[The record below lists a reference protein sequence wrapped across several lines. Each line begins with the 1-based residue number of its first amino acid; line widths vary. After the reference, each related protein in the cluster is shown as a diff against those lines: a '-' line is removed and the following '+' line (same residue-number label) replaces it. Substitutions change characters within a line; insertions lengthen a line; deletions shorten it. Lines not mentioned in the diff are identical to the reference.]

1 MSLRSP
7 HARFV
12 SRAYARAHA
21 RLAAVVVAALVA
33 GAPLVVAPGA
43 GATVG
48 ARLTIGRAPAVP
60 AGARAIGWLPSAD
73 ALHVTVALAPIDPQ
87 VLAAYAR
94 GVSTPGSPVYRRY
107 LTVAQF
113 AARFAPAPSRV
124 ASLRAALR
132 AEGLTV
138 GSVSPS
144 GLALSVAGSAAHVS
158 RAFATA
164 FRRYRLRDGR
174 VAFANTSAPAV
185 PALAAGL
192 VQGVVGLDSL
202 EIHRPAGV
210 TRAAIAPA
218 GRLASHAV
226 ASSGVGG
233 SGSSSVQAPGEGKA
247 CGRAL
252 RSGGYTA
259 GQIGSAYDFGGLYAS
274 GDGGAGQTIALF
286 ELEPYSASD
295 LAAYERC
302 YGNSANVS
310 NVNVD
315 GGSGTGSGQG
325 EAALDVED
333 LVGLAP
339 QANVLVYQGPNTGQG
354 AFDTYAAIVNQDRA
368 KVVSTSWGSCE
379 NPAFMSSLQA
389 ENTLFQE
396 AAAQGQTVLAASGDN
411 GVQDCGAGSTGAAVD
426 DPASQPYVTGVGG
439 TSLSAVGPPVTET
452 AWDSNWGA
460 SSGAGGGGVSSIWGV
475 PAYQAPFVVS
485 QASTTCGNAGYAC
498 REVPDVSADA
508 DINTGYA
515 IIYQGAW
522 FVFGGTSAATPTWAA
537 LMALGDAT
545 SACRAHPIGFANAA
559 LYAAA
564 RSAYAADFNDVTSG
578 DNSFGGVTGFSAGPG
593 YDMASGLGSP
603 KGSALMSAMCGF
615 TAPVTTP
622 GHIRIT
628 VAGTRPTRIG
638 DPLRVAAH
646 ARDSARNP
654 VTFSATG
661 LPAGL
666 SISAGGLVSGA
677 PEQAGRFAA
686 VITATDTGGGTAS
699 APLVLTVIGRPMVSH
714 RLGRGARGRRRLTV
728 RATAGYDAAG
738 LRRLIITGVPGQ
750 IRFTGGHTALARYI
764 TATGA
769 HGRRLNLR
777 VSRRGNTLVAILRG
791 AASRQITLYVTSPVL
806 SVGATVQASVATADG
821 RAGGLRITASS

>member
-1 MSLRSP
+1 MLLRSP
-7 HARFV
+7 HAHSV
-12 SRAYARAHA
+12 SRACARAYAR
-21 RLAAVVVAALVA
+21 LGAVMVAALVGGVA
-33 GAPLVVAPGA
+33 LVAAPGA
-43 GATVG
+43 GASVG

-60 AGARAIGWLPSAD
+60 AGARAIGWLPASD
-73 ALHVTVALAPIDPQ
+73 ALHVTVALAPKDPQ

-94 GVSTPGSPVYRRY
+94 GVSTPGSAVYRRY

-124 ASLRAALR
+124 TALRAALR
-132 AEGLTV
+132 AEGLSV
-138 GSVSPS
+138 GGVSPS
-144 GLALSVAGSAAHVS
+144 GLALSVGGSAAHVA

-174 VAFANTSAPAV
+174 VAFANTSAPAI
-185 PALAAGL
+185 PAVAVGL
-192 VQGVVGLDSL
+192 VQGLVGLDSL
-202 EIHRPAGV
+202 EVHRPAGV
-210 TRAAIAPA
+210 TRSAIAPSD
-218 GRLASHAV
+218 GR
-226 ASSGVGG
+226 SSGSVPSSGAGG
-233 SGSSSVQAPGEGKA
+233 TSSSSVQAPGEGKA

-379 NPAFMSSLQA
+379 NPAFLSSLQA

-411 GVQDCGAGSTGAAVD
+411 GVQDCGAGSSSRAVD

-439 TSLSAVGPPVTET
+439 TSLSAIGPPVTET

-460 SSGAGGGGVSSIWGV
+460 SSGAGGGGVSTIWGV
-475 PAYQAPFVVS
+475 PSYQAPFAVS
-485 QASTTCGNAGYAC
+485 QTSVTCANAGNAC

-545 SACRAHPIGFANAA
+545 SACRAHPIGFANGA

-564 RSAYAADFNDVTSG
+564 HSAYAADFNDVTSG
-578 DNSFGGVTGFSAGPG
+578 DNSFGGVGGFSAGPG
-593 YDMASGLGSP
+593 YDMATGLGSP

-615 TAPVTTP
+615 TAPVLTP
-622 GHIRIT
+622 GRIRIT
-628 VAGTRPTRIG
+628 VPSTRPTRIG
-638 DPLRVAAH
+638 DPLRAELRAH
-646 ARDSARNP
+646 DSAGHP

-666 SISAGGLVSGA
+666 SISAGGVLSGE
-677 PEQAGRFAA
+677 PQQAGRFP
-686 VITATDTGGGTAS
+686 VTITATDTGGGSAT
-699 APLVLTVIGRPMVSH
+699 APLVLTVIGRPLVSH
-714 RLGRGARGRRRLTV
+714 RLGRAARGRRQLIV
-728 RATAGYDAAG
+728 HAVAGYDAAG
-738 LRRLIITGVPGQ
+738 LRRLTITGAPGQ
-750 IRFTGGHTALARYI
+750 IRFTGGRAALTRFI
-764 TATGA
+764 IATGA
-769 HGRRLNLR
+769 GGRRLQLR
-777 VSRRGNTLVAILRG
+777 VSRHGDTLVATVRG
-791 AASRQITLYVTSPVL
+791 AARRQITLYVTSPVL
-806 SVGATVQASVATADG
+806 SVSSAVRASVATANG